1 MSRAGRAPGT
11 HPGAAGGPRPVAGTA
26 TTIDADLL
34 ACPAPL
40 AEVERVILGHGS
52 GGQLSAALLRDL
64 IGPALGG
71 ASPGGVLNDA
81 AVVEVG
87 GLRLAFTTDSY
98 VVSPIRFPGG
108 DIGELAVNGTVN
120 DLAMMG
126 AAPVAISLA
135 YVIEE
140 GLPLEELRELT
151 ASAARAALRAGV
163 QIVTGDTKVVNRGGA
178 DGVFINTAGL
188 GRIPEG
194 VNISGRNARPGDK
207 VLVSGSIGDHGIAIL
222 SSRAGFEFSTRL
234 ESDCAPLNGLVA
246 RMLEVSR
253 EIHCLRDPTRGGLS
267 TTLNE
272 LARQSQA
279 AIWIEESRIP
289 VREEVRGACEL
300 LGLDP
305 FILANEGK
313 LIAIVDGGEA
323 GKILAA
329 MRAHPL
335 GKDAALIGEVREAP
349 AERVLLRTPIG
360 STRVMDMLVGEPLPR
375 IC

>member
-1 MSRAGRAPGT
+1 MNTKENEIRADDR
-11 HPGAAGGPRPVAGTA
+11 
-26 TTIDADLL
+26 ILL
-34 ACPAPL
+34 A
-40 AEVERVILGHGS
+40 HGS
-52 GGQLSAALLRDL
+52 GGAMSHDL
-64 IGPALGG
+64 IASFFVKAFQNPALDRLDDM
-71 ASPGGVLNDA
+71 AVLEID
-81 AVVEVG
+81 G
-87 GLRLAFTTDSY
+87 TKLAFTTDSY
-98 VVSPIRFPGG
+98 VVTPVFFPGG
-108 DIGELAVNGTVN
+108 DIGKLAVCGTIN
-120 DLAMMG
+120 DLAMSG
-126 AAPVAISLA
+126 ARALYLSTGFIL
-135 YVIEE
+135 EE
-140 GLPLEELRELT
+140 GFPLRDLEAIIASMQKT
-151 ASAARAALRAGV
+151 AAQAGV

-188 GRIPEG
+188 GQIPEG

-207 VLVSGSIGDHGIAIL
+207 VLVSGFIGDHGIAIL

-300 LGLDP
+300 LGFDP

-313 LIAIVDGGEA
+313 LIAIVDGAEA
-323 GKILAA
+323 GKILEA
-329 MRAHPL
+329 MRDHPL